1 MTLSMRR
8 VWYGVFILG
17 LVVCTASAPLLAQ
30 PAQKAE
36 AARHHSR
43 GLSLVK
49 AHAYGE
55 AIAEF
60 NQAYDLGRDF
70 AVLYDIA
77 QAYISID
84 QPVFAVDT
92 LRKYLSQGGN
102 RVPAARRK
110 AVEAEVSEQEG
121 RIATLLVRPN
131 VTGASIRLDGIEV
144 GTAPMSEDLRINA
157 GAHLIAVAAEG
168 YRPWEQPVDLVG
180 GEQKILD
187 IRLEAKMAPAAP
199 PASPAPAPATT
210 GASAITA
217 PIPVAA
223 VEQPAQPASPP
234 MSTERKVA
242 FGLAGLGVAAL
253 TMGGVYGMRALSKR
267 HDSDTFCPQDQCT
280 QAGVDLNNQA
290 KTAARIA
297 DVAFGIGLASAAVA
311 TYLFVRSPKHQT
323 VAEAPRNDGVRLYA
337 DIAPG
342 RTGIAL
348 RGAW

>member
-1 MTLSMRR
+1 MRR
-8 VWYGVFILG
+8 VWYGVVIFG
-17 LVVCTASAPLLAQ
+17 LVVCNASTPVLAQ

-49 AHAYGE
+49 SHAYGE

-70 AVLYDIA
+70 AVLYDIG

-110 AVEAEVSEQEG
+110 VVEAEVSKQEG

-131 VTGASIRLDGIEV
+131 VTGATIRLDGIEV
-144 GTAPMSEDLRINA
+144 GTAPMSVDLRINA
-157 GAHLIAVAAEG
+157 GAHLIAVVAEG

-187 IRLEAKMAPAAP
+187 VRLEASAP
-199 PASPAPAPATT
+199 PAVPPPSAAA
-210 GASAITA
+210 ASATSSAGAVAA

-223 VEQPAQPASPP
+223 VAQPTPPASPP

-267 HDSDTFCPQDQCT
+267 HDSDTFCPQNQCT

-297 DVAFGIGLASAAVA
+297 DVAIGVGLASAAVA
-311 TYLFVRSPKHQT
+311 TYLFVRSPKYQT
-323 VAEAPRNDGVRLYA
+323 VAESPRNDGVRLHA

-342 RTGIAL
+342 RTGVVL